1 MRPTYPAMS
10 EAFLEV
16 RELTGGYG
24 ATDILHAVNLALRSD
39 EIVSIIGPNGAG
51 KSTLLKAIAG
61 LVTIRLGSVFFE
73 GTEVTGMRP
82 DRLVRRGLCYVPQEA
97 NVFPRLSVRENLE
110 MGAFMLP
117 GDPAAQVERMGEL
130 FPPLR
135 EKWKQAAGTL
145 SGGQRQMVAIARALM
160 VEPRVL
166 LLDEPSA
173 GLSPRYTEE
182 IFERVV
188 AIHETGVGIL
198 MVEQRAR
205 RALEMSHRGYILAMG
220 RNRHEDTGPALLADP
235 NVAEMFLGG

>member
-1 MRPTYPAMS
+1 MS

-24 ATDILHAVNLALRSD
+24 ATDILHEVNLALHSD

-61 LVTIRLGSVFFE
+61 LVTIRLGHIFFE

-82 DRLVRRGLCYVPQEA
+82 DRIVRRGLCYVPQEA
-97 NVFPRLSVRENLE
+97 NVFPRLTVRENLE
-110 MGAFMLP
+110 MGAFMLS
-117 GDPAAQVERMGEL
+117 GDPAPQIERMGEL

-135 EKWKQAAGTL
+135 EKWKQTAGTL

-188 AIHETGVGIL
+188 AIHETGVGIP
-198 MVEQRAR
+198 
-205 RALEMSHRGYILAMG
+205 HRGYILAMG

-235 NVAEMFLGG
+235 NVAAMFLGD

>member
-1 MRPTYPAMS
+1 MS

-24 ATDILHAVNLALRSD
+24 ATDILHEVNLALHSD

-61 LVTIRLGSVFFE
+61 LVTIRLGHIFFE

-82 DRLVRRGLCYVPQEA
+82 DRIVRRGLCYVPQEA
-97 NVFPRLSVRENLE
+97 NVFPRLTVRENLE
-110 MGAFMLP
+110 MGAFMLS
-117 GDPAAQVERMGEL
+117 GDPAPQIERMGEL

-135 EKWKQAAGTL
+135 EKWKQTAGTL

-235 NVAEMFLGG
+235 NVAAMFLGD